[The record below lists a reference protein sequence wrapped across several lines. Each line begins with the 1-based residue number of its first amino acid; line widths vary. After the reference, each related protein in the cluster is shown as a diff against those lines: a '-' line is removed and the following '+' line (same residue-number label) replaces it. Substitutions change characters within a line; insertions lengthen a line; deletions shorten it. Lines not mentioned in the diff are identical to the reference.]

1 MGCTEPVRCP
11 GTCKL
16 SVVAHS
22 PTRVLAVRTR
32 CRLPGCLQCEHGT
45 LVKGPVYWSFFTVS
59 FIFSIKNE
67 SSSFGRQDSC
77 DLRFDPTR
85 VCVSTTG
92 AEEVSA
98 RGGNPTTLRALVT
111 SALRCVP

>member
-1 MGCTEPVRCP
+1 MHKRDF
-11 GTCKL
+11 
-16 SVVAHS
+16 
-22 PTRVLAVRTR
+22 
-32 CRLPGCLQCEHGT
+32 
-45 LVKGPVYWSFFTVS
+45 FFTVS
-59 FIFSIKNE
+59 FIFSIKTE

-85 VCVSTTG
+85 AGVSTTG

-111 SALRCVP
+111 SALRCVPHTDISPVAGSGRVCVRGQSRQIHRFSMNKMAACECLPLVEA